1 MFELRKLPYDTNAF
15 GDFLSAETF

>member
-15 GDFLSAETF
+15 GDFLSAET